1 MLLKQLYLP
10 AILIGFSLSVSISIF
25 PISPAKG
32 GQNCTKQTGLSDPR
46 MSQSTKSKCEEGDE
60 RRISNNSLPVLESK
74 FVTNTLDEKLA
85 YQLMELQKKV
95 NANNSKLKKFSLK
108 SARSHA
114 DDEEGGSILKWT
126 GIPSGNP
133 GAKAYSIFLQGNS
146 DEALTA
152 ISLGQKECDK
162 QEKYMCSWRLELF
175 KARILQTV
183 GRGAD
188 LENVMIQASKMEKKI
203 NGGSLITRA
212 WKGSLS
218 LSLGDYELALQE
230 LASVSVEAGDW
241 NFPTLLQGPLLQRK
255 LSSATWMRS
264 LYTMSE
270 LTGRTRQAL
279 TKLFYLKK
287 EYGQALL
294 WGTSAEILM
303 SKIFDFA
310 EQRPD
315 KTTPNPIH
323 AELYL
328 GRGET
333 YAYIAA
339 SLLAL
344 EADKERAEEMFSVA
358 QSYFLAADAFFGS
371 AVVSAIRA
379 KAFYDANMI
388 DDFLL
393 AADEAVDLASKIGF
407 GELVWQ
413 IEALRGEVLLARG
426 DIVRAEKSL
435 RRAQEA
441 IDLVSGSL
449 SSDRA
454 KLKFGVGKDSV
465 TRLLA
470 GINVQNGNISSLYA
484 DLERGRARAFVD
496 MVGETLVGGTED
508 RDLTN
513 RIRKLDAQI
522 RQRRLL
528 LSTAGVGLD
537 TLESAGGLGE
547 EELLL
552 ARRQYVIEL
561 REKNPD
567 LAAALSIS
575 TTDISEI
582 EDKLEDGDIIAYP
595 LPTEATDA
603 IKILL
608 ISKTEKEVKEL
619 QITREI
625 LGELLSDFQ
634 FGVQLDDENEQTIA
648 GDSLFDLLQIENWGI
663 TNNLYVVPSSE
674 FYFVPWGA
682 LPINN
687 PVIVLPTAGWIT
699 RSIFNNRQTSA
710 VIIGDPEFGGIIP
723 QLPGARLEAITL
735 GDQYKVPPL
744 IGSNAT
750 AAKLYKQVG
759 DGVFLVHLATH
770 GIFDPED
777 PMKSAI
783 ILSDGTKA
791 SHLTAAHIYENPISA
806 DLIVLSACDTGVGQ
820 TVSGDDFLGLARSLY
835 IGGASTVLNSLWPI
849 SDANTAQFMK
859 YFHQSAQNGNV
870 ARAWLAARN
879 KLRDSGVKPADYG
892 AFILGG
898 AANIN
903 AYKPR
908 TD

>member
-1 MLLKQLYLP
+1 
-10 AILIGFSLSVSISIF
+10 
-25 PISPAKG
+25 
-32 GQNCTKQTGLSDPR
+32 
-46 MSQSTKSKCEEGDE
+46 
-60 RRISNNSLPVLESK
+60 
-74 FVTNTLDEKLA
+74 
-85 YQLMELQKKV
+85 MELEEEINSY
-95 NANNSKLKKFSLK
+95 NARLKNFSLK
-108 SARSHA
+108 KARSHA
-114 DDEEGGSILKWT
+114 DDEEGNLILKWT

-133 GAKAYSIFLQGNS
+133 GSRAYSIFLEGNT
-146 DEALTA
+146 DKALTS
-152 ISLGQKECDK
+152 ISLGQKDCDK
-162 QEKYMCSWRLELF
+162 QERYICSWRLELF
-175 KARILQTV
+175 KARILQTI

-188 LENVMIQASKMEKKI
+188 LENVMKQAAEMEKKI

-230 LASVSVEAGDW
+230 LTSVAIEIGNW
-241 NFPTLLQGPLLQRK
+241 KFPTMSK
-255 LSSATWMRS
+255 LTPADQERLRS
-264 LYTMSE
+264 QLSDPDWWNHLYTMVEVKS
-270 LTGRTRQAL
+270 RTHVAL
-279 TKLFYLKK
+279 SKLFYLKK
-287 EYGQALL
+287 EYDQALL
-294 WGTSAEILM
+294 WGTSAENLM
-303 SKIFDFA
+303 FKMFDFA
-310 EQRPD
+310 AKRPNRESSP
-315 KTTPNPIH
+315 TPIH
-323 AELYL
+323 AEVFL

-358 QSYFLAADAFFGS
+358 QSYFRAADAYFGS
-371 AVVSAIRA
+371 AVISAIRA

-388 DDFLL
+388 DDFIL
-393 AADEAVDLASKIGF
+393 AADEAVALASKIGF

-413 IEALRGEVLLARG
+413 IEALRGEVLLAQG
-426 DIVRAEKSL
+426 DIMRAEKSL

-454 KLKFGVGKDSV
+454 KLKFGVGKDTV

-496 MVGETLVGGTED
+496 MIGETLVGGTED

-528 LSTAGVGLD
+528 LSTAGASVD
-537 TLESAGGLGE
+537 TLESTGDPGE
-547 EELLL
+547 EGLLL
-552 ARRQYVIEL
+552 ARNQYVTEL

-575 TTDISEI
+575 TTDIYEV
-582 EDKLEDGDIIAYP
+582 EDKLKDGDVIAYP
-595 LPTEATDA
+595 LPAEATDP

-608 ISKTEKEVKEL
+608 ISKTGKEVKDL
-619 QITREI
+619 QITGEK

-634 FGVQLDDENEQTIA
+634 FGVELDDENEQIMA

-663 TNNLYVVPSSE
+663 TNTLYIVPSSE

-687 PVIVLPTAGWIT
+687 PVIVLPTAGWLA
-699 RSIFNNRQTSA
+699 RNFSNDNKTSA
-710 VIIGDPEFGGIIP
+710 VIIGDPEFGGVVP
-723 QLPGARLEAITL
+723 QLPGARLEAINLAT
-735 GDQYKVPPL
+735 QYKVPPL
-744 IGSNAT
+744 IGSDAT
-750 AAKLYKQVG
+750 AVKLYEKVG
-759 DGVFLVHLATH
+759 NGVFLIHLATH
-770 GIFDPED
+770 GIFDSED

-791 SHLTAAHIYENPISA
+791 SYLTAAHIFENPISA

-820 TVSGDDFLGLARSLY
+820 AISGDDFLGLARSLY

-849 SDANTAQFMK
+849 SDANTAHFMEH
-859 YFHQSAQNGNV
+859 FHQSAQNGNV
-870 ARAWLAARN
+870 AGAWLTARN
-879 KLRDSGVKPADYG
+879 KLRDSGAKPADYG

-903 AYKPR
+903 AYKAQYH
-908 TD
+908 